1 MSALNC
7 DLLNTLSVGLVRT
20 HTHVACTCVRM
31 CVRVSTRVCVR
42 ACVRACARAC
52 IIIYK
57 IYHIV

>member
-7 DLLNTLSVGLVRT
+7 DLLNTLAVGLVRT

-31 CVRVSTRVCVR
+31 CVPVRVRVSTRVCVR
-42 ACVRACARAC
+42 ACVRAC